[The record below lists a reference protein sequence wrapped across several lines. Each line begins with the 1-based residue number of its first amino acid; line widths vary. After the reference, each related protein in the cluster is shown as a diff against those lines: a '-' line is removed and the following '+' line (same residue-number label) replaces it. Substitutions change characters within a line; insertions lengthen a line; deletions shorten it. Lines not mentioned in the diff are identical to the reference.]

1 MQMAEPIS
9 MGQRMRAGCPAGPL
23 ALVIFGGTGDLTRRK
38 LLPALFRLHRQQ
50 LLPAGFALVGVG
62 REDIRDSGYR
72 SLVREALASL
82 EPSAAEW
89 EAFGGRVFYQ
99 SGDFTRPELFLSLHQ
114 RLEQITTTCN
124 TQGNLLYYLAIPPG
138 LIRTVVEGL
147 GRAGLLRDPEDEAWS
162 RVVVEKPFGR
172 DFDSAVKL
180 NQVLR
185 GVLDES
191 QIYRIDHYLGKE
203 TVQNLLVFR
212 FANLL
217 FEPLWNR
224 SLIDHVQITVAES
237 DGIGTRAGYFERAGA
252 LRDMVQSHLLQLL
265 AIIAMEPPG
274 SYDPESIRSEKVKVL
289 RSIHVDGEADLSRAL
304 VRGQYVEGEVPGA
317 GRVPAYRAEKGVDPS
332 STTETYVALRL
343 CIENWRWAGIPFYLR
358 TGKRLPRKHTEVAI
372 HFRPA
377 PHPILDRVDRDLPA
391 PNVLVLQIQP
401 EERISL
407 QFEAKV
413 PGLAGPLRQ
422 VSMDFDY
429 LTAFEERSPEA
440 YERLLLDVMLG
451 DPTLFAREDEVE
463 AAWAIVTPLLQ
474 AMEAGVVPLE
484 TYAAG
489 SWGPEGAVRL
499 LEEGGRR
506 WRDPGASVGGR
517 S

>member
-1 MQMAEPIS
+1 
-9 MGQRMRAGCPAGPL
+9 
-23 ALVIFGGTGDLTRRK
+23 
-38 LLPALFRLHRQQ
+38 
-50 LLPAGFALVGVG
+50 
-62 REDIRDSGYR
+62 
-72 SLVREALASL
+72 
-82 EPSAAEW
+82 
-89 EAFGGRVFYQ
+89 
-99 SGDFTRPELFLSLHQ
+99 
-114 RLEQITTTCN
+114 
-124 TQGNLLYYLAIPPG
+124 
-138 LIRTVVEGL
+138 
-147 GRAGLLRDPEDEAWS
+147 
-162 RVVVEKPFGR
+162 
-172 DFDSAVKL
+172 
-180 NQVLR
+180 
-185 GVLDES
+185 
-191 QIYRIDHYLGKE
+191 
-203 TVQNLLVFR
+203 VFR

-343 CIENWRWAGIPFYLR
+343 CIENWRWAGIPLYLR

-391 PNVLVLQIQP
+391 PNVLILQIQP

-440 YERLLLDVMLG
+440 YERLLLDVK
-451 DPTLFAREDEVE
+451 
-463 AAWAIVTPLLQ
+463 I
-474 AMEAGVVPLE
+474 
-484 TYAAG
+484 
-489 SWGPEGAVRL
+489 
-499 LEEGGRR
+499 GR
-506 WRDPGASVGGR
+506 AHV
-517 S
+517 